1 MAGKYQPAIT
11 NLSVIR
17 QSSLWF
23 NNFLDVEILADLL
36 KTLSSADVL
45 APILCTN
52 IAIRNLFI
60 YFSDVVVIRLVK
72 KPVYLN
78 YWPGIRVPVKIWM
91 GS

>member
-45 APILCTN
+45 APSFARI
-52 IAIRNLFI
+52 
-60 YFSDVVVIRLVK
+60 
-72 KPVYLN
+72 
-78 YWPGIRVPVKIWM
+78 
-91 GS
+91 